1 MSVVSNFALAE
12 KVCQNN
18 INGHQFRHQK
28 VLGFISKLGLAQPI
42 PSFILHK
49 PNFNNGVQYVV
60 LVHYCAR
67 TSLLAP
73 LIISSLHGSR
83 QAPPGQRAFAWSG
96 SATALKS
103 TRGAGIFCNRH
114 SLCFPGSV
122 VVTRKD

>member
-1 MSVVSNFALAE
+1 MELSGHVRRFKICIGRRKSVKIS
-12 KVCQNN
+12 
-18 INGHQFRHQK
+18 HQFRHQK

-42 PSFILHK
+42 PYFILHK
-49 PNFNNGVQYVV
+49 PNFNHKVQYVV

-67 TSLLAP
+67 TLLLAP
-73 LIISSLHGSR
+73 PIISSLHGSR

-114 SLCFPGSV
+114 SLCFPVPSS
-122 VVTRKD
+122 